1 MSTSNNDK
9 NDNNISNEENNS
21 NIYSSENDN
30 EDENSEA
37 LNNIKKSLNLT
48 IQTNVNNN
56 NNNNIY
62 YQKNNYIN
70 ETEENMNP
78 SNKINFND
86 VFKAYTKNIS
96 ETTKTNLSN
105 ALKQNIKNKKKN
117 IVEIK
122 FNDNSEKIIEREK
135 NYSNLSKDI
144 TKYQNKVKSIRE
156 ADIIDFTQD
165 NNKTIRRIDKTTAK
179 EISNNNK
186 NINNN
191 NFENKIKNILIKNN
205 CETDDKILIKENEE
219 LSKINPDEMK
229 RRYNELKRVR
239 KLLLQREIRNAKKNK
254 IKSKLYHKINK
265 NRKEKEEKN
274 LLEQLGE
281 IDPEAVENYLNK
293 KKRDR
298 ADERMMLKHSINSKF
313 QKTIKKYHFNRDSQ
327 VKEAIKENY
336 QLRDKLMEKI
346 KGNESD
352 DSDVNNNEEED
363 EEIEEDNNNDNIND
377 NDHNDKLLINFEE
390 RYKKNNNEE
399 EENEDNGIF
408 SMPFMKNAEKNKEEF
423 LKKLNNLNNAENEDD
438 YNEIDEE
445 DNKDDNEKS
454 DESSDSENSDKNK
467 SNKNKNNL
475 KKINNNNDSIND
487 NKKNIT
493 SEDINKIN
501 NEAKEILNNN
511 NESKNESIKVDI
523 TPNELQ
529 QMINEENINEDT
541 EQFKNFLIENDINKK
556 EFLESENI
564 EQINK
569 IKKENPEFMS
579 GWGSWAGDSIQI
591 KAKEFLQKK
600 RYENKIAKLNE
611 LANKNNNKNPFVKIN
626 NSYDKNYINNYLIKE
641 LPKDVPNREQFEKLN
656 STAVGREW
664 NSLTMYKKIILPRI
678 VKKIG
683 QIIQPMSITDKTK
696 AIKLVEVLKN
706 VTKKKK
712 STKSKL

>member
-1 MSTSNNDK
+1 MSTSNNNK
-9 NDNNISNEENNS
+9 NNNENDENNS
-21 NIYSSENDN
+21 ILYSSENEN
-30 EDENSEA
+30 ENSEA
-37 LNNIKKSLNLT
+37 LNNIKKSLNLST
-48 IQTNVNNN
+48 KTNNNN

-144 TKYQNKVKSIRE
+144 TKYQNKVKSYRE

-165 NNKTIRRIDKTTAK
+165 NNKTIRRIDNTTAK

-186 NINNN
+186 NNN

-293 KKRDR
+293 KKKDR

-346 KGNESD
+346 KGNNSD
-352 DSDVNNNEEED
+352 DSDDNNIEED
-363 EEIEEDNNNDNIND
+363 EDENSYNDNNN
-377 NDHNDKLLINFEE
+377 NDKLLINFEE
-390 RYKKNNNEE
+390 QNKNKKNDE
-399 EENEDNGIF
+399 EENEEDNGVF

-423 LKKLNNLNNAENEDD
+423 LKKLNNLNNTENEDE
-438 YNEIDEE
+438 YNDIDDE
-445 DNKDDNEKS
+445 DDDKEKS
-454 DESSDSENSDKNK
+454 DESSDSENS
-467 SNKNKNNL
+467 NKNKLNI
-475 KKINNNNDSIND
+475 KKINNIDNSIND

-493 SEDINKIN
+493 SEDINNIN
-501 NEAKEILNNN
+501 NEAKQILNNN
-511 NESKNESIKVDI
+511 TESKNESLKVDI
-523 TPNELQ
+523 SPNELQ

-556 EFLESENI
+556 EFLENENK
-564 EQINK
+564 EQLNK

-626 NSYDKNYINNYLIKE
+626 NSCDKNFINNYLVKE
-641 LPKDVPNREQFEKLN
+641 LPKDVQNRDQFEKLN

-664 NSLTMYKKIILPRI
+664 NSLTMYKKMIQPRI

-683 QIIQPMSITDKTK
+683 QIIQPMSLKDKTK